1 MIDDIADKLAH
12 KKSVKMDKFTK
23 HIESLVRN
31 QENIMSSLLVIDRRI
46 QVILNSQLTL
56 NEAVTKVSNGIEI
69 LTIQKNQNSNA
80 IATINLKI

>member
-1 MIDDIADKLAH
+1 
-12 KKSVKMDKFTK
+12 MDKFTK
-23 HIESLVRN
+23 QIETLVRN

-69 LTIQKNQNSNA
+69 LTIQKIKTQIPSLPL
-80 IATINLKI
+80 IWKSRT

>member
-1 MIDDIADKLAH
+1 
-12 KKSVKMDKFTK
+12 MDKFTK
-23 HIESLVRN
+23 QIDTLVRN

-69 LTIQKNQNSNA
+69 LPIQKKSK
-80 IATINLKI
+80 LKCNRYH